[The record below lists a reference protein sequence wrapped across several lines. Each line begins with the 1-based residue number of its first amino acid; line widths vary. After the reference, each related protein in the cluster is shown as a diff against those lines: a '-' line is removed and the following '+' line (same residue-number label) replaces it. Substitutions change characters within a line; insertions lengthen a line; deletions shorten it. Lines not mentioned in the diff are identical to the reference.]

1 MKFAYA
7 DPPYLGCG
15 KLYAKE
21 HPEALSWNSLD
32 THKDLINRLCDE
44 FPDGWAMSASS
55 PSLQKLLPLC
65 PDDVRVMAWVKP
77 FCAWKKGV
85 FPPYSWEPVI
95 VRGGR
100 KQSLYKDQL
109 PNNYQL
115 PLRDYIDAPI
125 MLKKGLTGAKPPRV
139 CLWIFCVL
147 GAEQGDTLDDL
158 FPGTGIVQHTWDE
171 WQSTGETDDRH
182 SQLL

>member
-15 KLYAKE
+15 KLYTKE
-21 HPEALSWNSLD
+21 HPEALVWDQPESHQS
-32 THKDLINRLCDE
+32 LINRLCDE
-44 FPDGWAMSASS
+44 YPDGWAMSLSS
-55 PSLQKLLPLC
+55 SSLHAILPMC
-65 PDDVRVMAWVKP
+65 PDDVRVMSWVKP

-100 KQSLYKDQL
+100 KQSLRKDEL
-109 PNNYQL
+109 PDNYQL

-125 MLKKGLTGAKPPRV
+125 MLKKGLTGAKPPRF
-139 CLWIFCVL
+139 CRWIFCVL
-147 GAEQGDTLDDL
+147 GAENGDTLDDL
-158 FPGTGIVQHTWDE
+158 FPGTGIVMETWNE
-171 WQSTGETDDRH
+171 WLSADQTGQNHE
-182 SQLL
+182 SS